1 MKEVVYNR
9 GGGQG
14 GSVAQDGVSGG
25 LTQQDVNTVKKL
37 VDDRKF
43 QERSYYNRTVMISH
57 IRYNQPRKR
66 THYLEAKTRTRFLG
80 LMFLWDSAEKFYIT
94 ATGTLRFTFKTAR
107 EAVMNVLES
116 KRIFQVLN
124 IRHAHVQIM
133 TAPEDLQKKKDL
145 LSAGKYLKEEGSIS
159 SYNVVNARCDD
170 GTYKIKLRTWSRDE
184 GVKFIWREKTG
195 PGEDDYEVY
204 WQYGVGSSRPGVV
217 VKYQREGGEP
227 IEVDLNMS

>member
-1 MKEVVYNR
+1 
-9 GGGQG
+9 
-14 GSVAQDGVSGG
+14 
-25 LTQQDVNTVKKL
+25 
-37 VDDRKF
+37 
-43 QERSYYNRTVMISH
+43 
-57 IRYNQPRKR
+57 
-66 THYLEAKTRTRFLG
+66 
-80 LMFLWDSAEKFYIT
+80 
-94 ATGTLRFTFKTAR
+94 
-107 EAVMNVLES
+107 MNVLES
-116 KRIFQVLN
+116 KRILQVLN

-145 LSAGKYLKEEGSIS
+145 LSAGKYLKEEGSIG

-170 GTYKIKLRTWSRDE
+170 GSYKIKLRTWSRDE